1 MNFWCWTARNPFP
14 LAAELNSFAQKFWQI
29 FLPILFRL
37 LGSIEDLFPYKL
49 FLFIKLNSI
58 FDWNYRRA
66 ASNFEHNEKYLS
78 AKIQWIFIVHFKRHL
93 INWTIFFCW
102 SHQFQTYW
110 DFYWNQR
117 GKIKERNKWHSVLIL
132 RNQKFIVKKRINS
145 RKRYVWHW
153 NNSLYNFF
161 KHSTKYYREYCL
173 KWGWKISAN
182 QQTRRE
188 ILQSI
193 NMSINQL
200 CLSILHFFEKKNS
213 IKMHFGCSINWN
225 WSLHFSHCFEFHL
238 NENQIKISLQTLKCI
253 QTLVDFA
260 IALDWFLLFKWAHAT
275 ENQLEQMKKSLRIFL
290 NQFKWN
296 HIKWWWKWMKKLQT
310 IMNIYI

>member
-37 LGSIEDLFPYKL
+37 LGLLKICFRINCSYSLNWTAFLIEITAEQPAISSTTKNIYQPKYSGYLLCILSDTWSIEQF
-49 FLFIKLNSI
+49 
-58 FDWNYRRA
+58 
-66 ASNFEHNEKYLS
+66 
-78 AKIQWIFIVHFKRHL
+78 
-93 INWTIFFCW
+93 FFCW

-200 CLSILHFFEKKNS
+200 CLSILHFFEKK
-213 IKMHFGCSINWN
+213 
-225 WSLHFSHCFEFHL
+225 
-238 NENQIKISLQTLKCI
+238 I
-253 QTLVDFA
+253 Q
-260 IALDWFLLFKWAHAT
+260 
-275 ENQLEQMKKSLRIFL
+275 
-290 NQFKWN
+290 
-296 HIKWWWKWMKKLQT
+296 
-310 IMNIYI
+310 